1 MADNYLEKR
10 YEQLQSAPRKAV
22 HRPSLDTLLL
32 KNRSYRAYDSQ
43 YKVHQIQLDAM
54 IAVNT
59 RIASGMNA
67 QRLRFRCVT
76 DEAES
81 AKVLGLIRMGA
92 ALKEL
97 SLPLP
102 GTEPQ
107 AFIVVCSSVGE
118 NQTVLIDLGI
128 SLQSMLLKAVEM
140 GLGGLIV
147 RNFDH
152 KALQQALDLPLEP
165 IAVLAVGKPAEKVE
179 LVEVHRGDSLD
190 YYRRDGVHFV
200 PKIAPSELKIG

>member
-10 YEQLQSAPRKAV
+10 YEQLQTAPRKAV

-43 YKVHQIQLDAM
+43 YKVHQIQLDAI
-54 IAVNT
+54 IAVNAK
-59 RIASGMNA
+59 IASGMNA

-107 AFIVVCSSVGE
+107 AYIVVCSSVGE

-152 KALQQALDLPLEP
+152 KALQQALNLPLEP

-179 LVEVHRGDSLD
+179 LVEVHRGESLD

>member
-1 MADNYLEKR
+1 
-10 YEQLQSAPRKAV
+10 
-22 HRPSLDTLLL
+22 
-32 KNRSYRAYDSQ
+32 
-43 YKVHQIQLDAM
+43 
-54 IAVNT
+54 
-59 RIASGMNA
+59 
-67 QRLRFRCVT
+67 
-76 DEAES
+76 
-81 AKVLGLIRMGA
+81 MGA

>member
-1 MADNYLEKR
+1 M
-10 YEQLQSAPRKAV
+10 
-22 HRPSLDTLLL
+22 
-32 KNRSYRAYDSQ
+32 
-43 YKVHQIQLDAM
+43 
-54 IAVNT
+54 
-59 RIASGMNA
+59 
-67 QRLRFRCVT
+67 
-76 DEAES
+76 
-81 AKVLGLIRMGA
+81 
-92 ALKEL
+92 
-97 SLPLP
+97 
-102 GTEPQ
+102 
-107 AFIVVCSSVGE
+107 
-118 NQTVLIDLGI
+118 LIDLGI